1 MRDSHRGV
9 VAASIRPV
17 VETLEDRRL
26 LSVSLLHGA
35 LKVTGG
41 AGDDTIILSADTK
54 RITVGINGVNKRFT
68 KTQVKT
74 ISILSGDGADTI
86 TINSGIKQQITIKAG
101 EGNDTVNGGTGR
113 EIIFGQGDD
122 DSLLGNGGSD
132 QIQGG
137 NGNDTIDGGSSSD
150 YLYGD
155 AGDDNISGGTGNDVL
170 AGDLEDTLV
179 SKGAPPMVAGNDNLN
194 GGDGNDWLLSERRI
208 TGTDPDTHKW
218 VFASNGTD
226 TFTGGSGADIIDI
239 GATHMEGDNPVNDD
253 TIIDRASEDYVP
265 MFDAPSFSE
274 NGTTDVHNH
283 AVLQL
288 KVKVGSAYR
297 NLLIQ
302 PNLGFFSLGFPSDT
316 LPGFLSGLHTHDTT
330 GEIHHEAPTGSSQ
343 TYELITFF
351 ENMGISM
358 DKNHLGRLLPPP
370 GKKMSMVVTRNAR
383 STFSAGKWTTRGGTT
398 FNTTAFGSFI
408 VKGSGAT
415 GTSGQPGDIL
425 TGDIIQIR
433 VG

>member
-9 VAASIRPV
+9 VADSIRPV
-17 VETLEDRRL
+17 IETLEDRRM
-26 LSVSLLHGA
+26 LSVSLLNGA

-41 AGDDTIILSADTK
+41 AGDDAITLSADTK

-74 ISILSGDGADTI
+74 ISIVSGDGADTI

-101 EGNDTVNGGTGR
+101 NDNDTVTGGSGR
-113 EIIFGQGDD
+113 EIIFGQGGD
-122 DSLLGNGGSD
+122 DSLLGNAGSD

-137 NGNDTIDGGSSSD
+137 DGNDIIDGGTSGD

-155 AGDDNISGGTGNDVL
+155 AGDDNVSGGSGNDVL

-179 SKGAPPMVAGNDNLN
+179 SKGEPPMAQGNDSLD
-194 GGDGNDWLLSERRI
+194 GGDGNDWLLSERRFL
-208 TGTDPDTHKW
+208 GVDGGGNW

-226 TFTGGSGADIIDI
+226 TFTGGSGADVIDI
-239 GATHMEGDNPVNDD
+239 GATHREGVNDVNDD
-253 TIIDRASEDYVP
+253 TITDLASEDYVP
-265 MFDAPSFSE
+265 MNEAPAFSE

-288 KVKVGSAYR
+288 KVRKGTAYR
-297 NLLIQ
+297 NLLVQ
-302 PNLGFFSLGFPSDT
+302 ANQGFFSPH
-316 LPGFLSGLHTHDTT
+316 FLSGLHTHDLS
-330 GEIHHEAPTGSSQ
+330 GEIHHEAPAGSPS

-351 ENMGISM
+351 QNWGISM

-370 GKKMSMVVTRNAR
+370 GKKMSMVITRSAQ

-398 FNTTAFGSFI
+398 FSSNQFGSFV
-408 VKGSGAT
+408 VKGSAAT
-415 GTSGQPGDIL
+415 GGSGQPGDIL